1 MRVTVPS
8 STWGRMTSC
17 WALLKRWIS
26 STNRMVALAVHPSAV
41 AGFGDDTSQVG
52 HAGGDGAD
60 RLEGGLGNG
69 GHEPGEGGLARAG
82 RPPEDEGG
90 QTTGGDG
97 AEQDAVTTRLPA
109 ADRRTRRRCGGRIRS
124 ASGALRSGVHASLA
138 VEKGFVGSV
147 SSVCHR

>member
-1 MRVTVPS
+1 MTVPVFDV
-8 STWGRMTSC
+8 GEDDV
-17 WALLKRWIS
+17 LLS
-26 STNRMVALAVHPSAV
+26 LVEAVDFVYEQDGGLAVHPSAV
-41 AGFGDDTSQVG
+41 AGFRDDTSQVS

-60 RLEGGLGNG
+60 RLEGGLSG
-69 GHEPGEGGLARAG
+69 GGDQTGEGGLARAG

-97 AEQDAVTTRLPA
+97 AEQDAVTPDDLLLTDELVEGAGAHPFGQ
-109 ADRRTRRRCGGRIRS
+109 RCV
-124 ASGALRSGVHASLA
+124 ALGVHASLA